1 MENIIIT
8 GITGQ
13 DGIFITSEILKQKK
27 DATIYGITRQKNHSN
42 FFKRLESI
50 GCTNVKNINLL
61 NIDLKNEEEVFN
73 LLTDKRPNYII
84 NLSGPSSVY
93 ESLNNP
99 EIKESIQIIFNNLT
113 SSLIKTKNFPKF
125 FQASSSEM
133 YGKSENKDL
142 NENSP
147 FNPNS
152 PYAQAKLLN
161 HKKVL
166 ELSQKY
172 NWKIYSGIMF
182 NHESQFR
189 DDNYLFMKVIKTA
202 EKIKDGKANK
212 LTIGSLNYER
222 DWSYSLDVAKA
233 ILFILDN
240 GIEPDYV
247 IGSGKSHK
255 IEELIDIVFDYFG
268 LEKNSVLE
276 IDNSILRKNDPV
288 KIKSNPSKILNQVG
302 WKAEVGFEELV
313 KICIELKD

>member
-302 WKAEVGFEELV
+302 WKAEVCFDELV